1 MFTCKDLKTG
11 SKYLAKHLC
20 ANDYY
25 EKGGEVVGRW
35 IGEGAKMLGL
45 EGKAIGHRD
54 AAFEALRKNL
64 DPNTGQQLTPRTKDE
79 RRAFFDFQV
88 SAPKDVSVLA
98 ITFGDKRLLQAHARA
113 VAAGYG
119 ELQRFAARGLGK
131 YQTRLTGNL
140 ITAEFNHTASQE
152 LDAQVHTHL
161 VCMNATFDHEAKQW
175 YALENAEMFRA
186 INLAG
191 RVYQAALAREVRAL
205 GYEIEEERNAKG
217 RIKGFTIAGVTEND
231 RAVQSTRSQQIEA
244 ACDKF
249 RKEKGRAPTTK
260 ERHVIATE
268 TRAKK
273 LQETTTPEVLAKQRA
288 KYSAADIARLE
299 RLVASAKDRGPLP
312 AHPVAVQQMFEWAVE
327 HVFERKAVAS
337 EKELVVCALENHLGK
352 LTVEDVRNEL
362 ARNGA
367 VLQLAEAPLGRPADE
382 NLHATT
388 EHVRREKESIGLVHE
403 AAGQY
408 GPLGYRGD
416 YADSLTDDKKT
427 AFETLLASTDGV
439 VALRG
444 PAGAGKTTLLRA
456 LNAALRESGKETV
469 FVAPE
474 HQGRI
479 TLEANGFEKPDT
491 VSQLVIDLKNGRRE
505 FKKDTVLFVDE
516 AGKLSTK
523 AGHELLTLARNAGA
537 RVCLVGDEK
546 QHSAVEAGDFFALLK
561 DHSRI
566 LWVELTE
573 IQRQKDPAYRD
584 AMKKMSQGDARTGLE
599 MLDKQGRIFE
609 SEGAYLDR
617 AADSYVEKMH
627 KGEKT
632 ILVAPTWDEIDTLN
646 ARVRAGRKVR
656 GEIVG
661 GLDAEEWAVNTI
673 DLEDFSAAQ
682 KRVGR
687 CYKPGLAVS
696 PMIGRVG
703 GLRKGAWYEV
713 QSVEGNVLKLAN
725 GGEIDVSK
733 IGGRIEVG
741 VPRKL
746 KMAAG
751 DLLLLQGNDRKIGV
765 TNGMLA
771 TVKAIDQSGI
781 KIDVTV
787 ENRTF
792 ETKLPP
798 EYMKF
803 THGYAVTTHKSQ
815 SATVEHA
822 IVAASTIDGQGIY
835 VGSSRG
841 QRSVEVHVPDKRRL
855 IASAG
860 MIRTREAAVEYG
872 GAWQRPGPG
881 TGQATAPQPRQKRSR
896 HMDLI
901 KRVFSRERFRRA
913 VERMRNAARQVGRTR

>member
-25 EKGGEVVGRW
+25 EKGGEVIGRW

-45 EGKAIGHRD
+45 EGNSIGHRD
-54 AAFEALRKNL
+54 AAFEALRKNIN
-64 DPNTGQQLTPRTKDE
+64 PNTGQQLTPYTKEE

-88 SAPKDVSVLA
+88 SAPKDVSILA
-98 ITFGDKRLLQAHARA
+98 MTFGDKRLLDAHARA
-113 VAAGYG
+113 VEAGYR
-119 ELQRFAARGLGK
+119 ELQRFAARGLGS
-131 YQTRLTGNL
+131 YQSRLTGNL
-140 ITAEFNHTASQE
+140 ITAAFNHTASQE

-161 VCMNATFDHEAKQW
+161 VCMNATYDAQAKAW

-191 RVYQAALAREVRAL
+191 RVYQAAIAREVRAL
-205 GYEIEEERNAKG
+205 GYEIEEERNKKNG
-217 RIKGFTIAGVTEND
+217 RIKGFTIVGVTEND
-231 RAVQSTRSQQIEA
+231 RMLQSTRSIQIEE
-244 ACDKF
+244 ACEKF
-249 RKEKGRAPTTK
+249 RKEKGRPPSTK

-268 TRAKK
+268 TRPKK
-273 LQETTTPEVLAKQRA
+273 LQETTTPEVIAKQRG
-288 KYSAADIARLE
+288 KYSRADVERLE
-299 RLVASAKDRGPLP
+299 RLVASATARGPLP
-312 AHPVAVQQMFEWAVE
+312 ARPVAVQQMFEWARD
-327 HVFERKAVAS
+327 HVFERKAVAT
-337 EKELVVCALENHLGK
+337 EKDIVVCALENHLGQ
-352 LTVEDVRNEL
+352 LTVEDVRAEL
-362 ARNGA
+362 ARNGT
-367 VLQLAEAPLGRPADE
+367 VLQVAEAPLGRPPED

-388 EHVRREKESIGLVHE
+388 EHVRREKESIRLVDE
-403 AAGQY
+403 AAAKY
-408 GPLGYRGD
+408 GPLGYKGD
-416 YADSLTDDKKT
+416 HADGLSDDQKS
-427 AFETLLASTDGV
+427 AAETLLASRDGV

-456 LNAALRESGKETV
+456 LNAALRESGRDTV

-491 VSQLVIDLKNGRRE
+491 VSQLVIDLKTGRRT

-561 DHSRI
+561 DHSKI

-573 IQRQKDPAYRD
+573 IRRQKDPDYRD

-599 MLDKQGRIFE
+599 MLDRQGRIFE

-632 ILVAPTWDEIDTLN
+632 ILVAPTWDEIDALN

-656 GEIVG
+656 GEIIG
-661 GLDAEEWAVNTI
+661 GLQAEEWAVNTI

-713 QSVEGNVLKLAN
+713 ASIEGNLLKLTN
-725 GGEIDVSK
+725 GAEIDVAK

-741 VPRKL
+741 LPRKL
-746 KMAAG
+746 KVAAG

-765 TNGMLA
+765 SNGMLA
-771 TVKAIDQSGI
+771 TVKGIDESGI
-781 KIDVTV
+781 KIEVTV
-787 ENRTF
+787 EKRSF

-822 IVAASTIDGQGIY
+822 IVAASAIDGQGIY

-841 QRSVEVHVPDKRRL
+841 QKTVEVHVPDKRRL
-855 IASAG
+855 LAAAG
-860 MIRTREAAVEYG
+860 MIKTREAAVEYG
-872 GAWQRPGPG
+872 GAWQRP
-881 TGQATAPQPRQKRSR
+881 TVAAVQNQAPARNRR
-896 HMDLI
+896 RAVDLI
-901 KRVFSRERFRRA
+901 KRVFSRQRFRKA
-913 VERMRNAARQVGRTR
+913 VDRMRAAARQVGRTR